1 MREIA
6 LDLAQR
12 HGADRGKVWLAASA
26 HDLARE
32 WSGPELLA
40 RAGELGIESG
50 LPEEVASVFL
60 HGPVAAEL
68 LKRQGLDD
76 PEVYNTVFWHS
87 TARAGMTLV
96 EKVVYLADK
105 LDPEKAHRYPYLPEI
120 RKLANDGLDE
130 AILEFRGRDIARLL
144 CSGGFVHPATLGAR
158 NQLLLKRR
166 PRHQNA

>member
-6 LDLAQR
+6 LELAQR
-12 HGADRGKVWLAASA
+12 YGADREKVWHAASA

-40 RAGELGIESG
+40 RARELGIHIG
-50 LPEEVASVFL
+50 LPEEVAPIFL

-68 LKRQGLDD
+68 LKRQGLND
-76 PEVYNTVFWHS
+76 PEVYNAVFWHS
-87 TARAGMTLV
+87 TARGGMTLV

-105 LDPEKAHRYPYLPEI
+105 LDPEKADRYPYLPEI

-130 AILEFRGRDIARLL
+130 AILEFLDRDMARLL
-144 CSGGFVHPATLGAR
+144 RSGGFIHPATLDAR
-158 NQLLLKRR
+158 NELLLKRR